1 VTRAILPAETP
12 AMSESPRILMERYE
26 VTDQDLDRV
35 RAYGRIVGPKIDEFV
50 RLFYDWLARQPEFHE
65 HFQDPERLERVKSM
79 QVTYW
84 AEFLRGK
91 VDEAYVRQ
99 REKVGEVH
107 ARIGLPLPVYF
118 AAMNTSLEILTHRLY
133 DGSLGHD
140 VFGATL
146 RSMTR
151 LLHLDTA
158 IVVDTYS
165 RLTNKK
171 FAEQSRA
178 LMEMST
184 PVTAIW
190 QGILL
195 LPVVGLIDSRRAKDV
210 MNAMLAK
217 ISETRARIFILD
229 ISGVAVVDTAV
240 ANHLIKIT
248 KATRLMGCDCI
259 LSGISAAIAQT
270 VVELGIDV
278 GGIRTTATLR
288 DALEDAFRRTG
299 VELRQRGA
307 GSGGAAPA
315 APLAGGVA

>member
-1 VTRAILPAETP
+1 
-12 AMSESPRILMERYE
+12 MERYE
-26 VTDQDLDRV
+26 VTEDDLQRV
-35 RAYGRIVGPKIDEFV
+35 RAYGKIVGTKGDEFV
-50 RLFYDWLARQPEFHE
+50 RLFYDWLSRQPEFHE
-65 HFQDPERLERVKSM
+65 HFGDEERLNRVKKL
-79 QVTYW
+79 QHVYW
-84 AEFLRGK
+84 DEFFEAK
-91 VDEAYVRQ
+91 VDEEYVRS

-107 ARIGLPLPVYF
+107 ARIGLGLPIYF
-118 AAMNTSLEILTHRLY
+118 AAMNISLEIYTHRLY
-133 DGSLGHD
+133 DKSLAPD

-146 RSMTR
+146 RSVTR

-171 FAEQSRA
+171 FSEQSRA
-178 LMEMST
+178 LVEMST

-195 LPVVGLIDSRRAKDV
+195 LPIVGLIDSRRARDV

-299 VELRQRGA
+299 VELKNRFLAAGQAGNLPGA
-307 GSGGAAPA
+307 V
-315 APLAGGVA
+315 LA

>member
-1 VTRAILPAETP
+1 MAENV
-12 AMSESPRILMERYE
+12 RVLLERYD
-26 VTDQDLDRV
+26 VTEADLERV
-35 RAYGRIVGPKIDEFV
+35 RAFGRLVLPKIDEFV

-65 HFQDPERLERVKSM
+65 HFGDPERLARVKQM
-79 QVTYW
+79 QRVYW
-84 AEFLRGK
+84 TEVLHAK
-91 VDEAYVRQ
+91 VDEEYVRK
-99 REKVGEVH
+99 REIVGETH

-118 AAMNTSLEILTHRLY
+118 AAMNTSLELLTHKLY
-133 DGSLGHD
+133 DRSLAPD
-140 VFGATL
+140 AFAATL
-146 RSMTR
+146 RSVTR
-151 LLHLDTA
+151 LVHMDTA

-178 LMEMST
+178 LTEMST

-195 LPVVGLIDSRRAKDV
+195 LPVVGLIDSRRARDV

-217 ISETRARIFILD
+217 IAEARAKIFILD

-248 KATRLMGCDCI
+248 KATRLMGCECI

-278 GGIRTTATLR
+278 GEVRTTATLR
-288 DALEDAFRRTG
+288 DALEDAFRQTG
-299 VELRQRGA
+299 VELRSRGA
-307 GSGGAAPA
+307 AGGAV
-315 APLAGGVA
+315 AGA

>member
-1 VTRAILPAETP
+1 
-12 AMSESPRILMERYE
+12 MGESPRVLMDRYDVSE
-26 VTDQDLDRV
+26 ADLERV
-35 RAYGRIVGPKIDEFV
+35 RAFGKLVLPKLDDFV

-65 HFQDPERLERVKSM
+65 HFGDPERLERVKRE
-79 QVTYW
+79 QYVYW
-84 AEFLRGK
+84 TDFFHGR
-91 VDEAYVRQ
+91 VDEEYVKK
-99 REKVGEVH
+99 REAVGEVH

-118 AAMNTSLEILTHRLY
+118 AAMNTSLELFTHRLY
-133 DGSLGHD
+133 DKSLPPD
-140 VFGATL
+140 VFGVTL
-146 RSMTR
+146 RAATR

-195 LPVVGLIDSRRAKDV
+195 LPVVGLIDSRRARDV

-299 VELRQRGA
+299 VELRQRATGGTA
-307 GSGGAAPA
+307 GSPA
-315 APLAGGVA
+315 AATLG

>member
-1 VTRAILPAETP
+1 MTDGVRTLTD
-12 AMSESPRILMERYE
+12 RYE
-26 VTDQDLDRV
+26 VTEDDLARV
-35 RAYGRIVGPKIDEFV
+35 RSYGKRIVPRLDEFV
-50 RLFYDWLARQPEFHE
+50 GYFYDWLSRQPEFHE
-65 HFQDPERLERVKSM
+65 HFGDPERLERVKRM
-79 QVTYW
+79 QVSYW
-84 AEFLRGK
+84 AEFFEARL
-91 VDEAYVRQ
+91 DESYVKQ
-99 REKVGEVH
+99 REIVGEVH

-118 AAMNTSLEILTHRLY
+118 AAMNTSLELFTVRMY
-133 DGSLGHD
+133 DGSLPAD
-140 VFGATL
+140 EFGSVL
-146 RSMTR
+146 RSITR

-171 FAEQSRA
+171 FSEQSRA
-178 LMEMST
+178 LVEMST

-195 LPVVGLIDSRRAKDV
+195 LPVVGFIDSRRARDV

-217 ISETRARIFILD
+217 ISETRSRIFILD

-248 KATRLMGCDCI
+248 KATRLMGCECI

-270 VVELGIDV
+270 VVELGIDI

-299 VELRQRGA
+299 VELRQRS
-307 GSGGAAPA
+307 SGGPVPVA
-315 APLAGGVA
+315 LAHAGT

>member
-1 VTRAILPAETP
+1 MAERTRDLT
-12 AMSESPRILMERYE
+12 ERYG
-26 VTDQDLDRV
+26 VSDADLERV
-35 RAYGRIVGPKIDEFV
+35 RRFGKIVAPKFDEYV
-50 RLFYDWLARQPEFHE
+50 RRFYDWLSRQPEFHE
-65 HFQDPERLERVKSM
+65 HFSDPHRLERVKKL
-79 QVTYW
+79 QAAYW
-84 AEFLRGK
+84 VEFFEAR
-91 VDEAYVRQ
+91 VDEDYLKN
-99 REKVGEVH
+99 RETVGEVH

-118 AAMNTSLEILTHRLY
+118 AAMNTSLDLFTRTLY
-133 DGSLGHD
+133 DGSLAAD
-140 VFGATL
+140 VLAASL
-146 RSMTR
+146 RSITS

-178 LMEMST
+178 LVEMST

-195 LPVVGLIDSRRAKDV
+195 LPVVGLIDSRRARDV

-217 ISETRARIFILD
+217 IAETRSRIFILD
-229 ISGVAVVDTAV
+229 ISGVAIVDTAV

-248 KATRLMGCDCI
+248 KATKLMGCECI

-270 VVELGIDV
+270 VVELGIDI

-299 VELRQRGA
+299 VELRQRVAAAPGSPAAAAGA
-307 GSGGAAPA
+307 GA
-315 APLAGGVA
+315 

>member
-1 VTRAILPAETP
+1 MAENTRA
-12 AMSESPRILMERYE
+12 LMERYE
-26 VTDQDLDRV
+26 VAEADLDRV
-35 RAYGRIVGPKIDEFV
+35 RAFGKILLPKIEEFV
-50 RLFYDWLARQPEFHE
+50 RLFYDWLSRQPEFHE
-65 HFQDPERLERVKSM
+65 HFGDPERLERVKQM
-79 QVTYW
+79 QRVYW
-84 AEFLRGK
+84 QEFLQGR
-91 VDEAYVRQ
+91 VDDPYVRQ
-99 REKVGEVH
+99 RETVGEVH

-118 AAMNTSLEILTHRLY
+118 AAMNTSLDLLTHRLY
-133 DGSLGHD
+133 DRSLAPD
-140 VFGATL
+140 VYAGTL
-146 RSMTR
+146 RSITR

-178 LMEMST
+178 LVEMST

-195 LPVVGLIDSRRAKDV
+195 LPIVGLIDSRRARDV

-299 VELRQRGA
+299 VELRNRA
-307 GSGGAAPA
+307 PATSGAAPGS
-315 APLAGGVA
+315 APVVG

>member
-1 VTRAILPAETP
+1 MADVTRAV
-12 AMSESPRILMERYE
+12 MERYE
-26 VTDQDLDRV
+26 VTDADLGRV
-35 RAYGRIVGPKIDEFV
+35 REYGKIALPRIDEFV
-50 RLFYDWLARQPEFHE
+50 RLFYDWLSRQSEFHE
-65 HFQDPERLERVKSM
+65 HFGDAHRLERVKRM
-79 QVTYW
+79 QAAYW
-84 AEFLRGK
+84 REFFQGRF
-91 VDEAYVRQ
+91 DEAYVKS
-99 REKVGEVH
+99 RELVGDVH

-118 AAMNTSLEILTHRLY
+118 AAMSVSLELFTHRLY
-133 DGSLGHD
+133 DGSLPPEVYGE
-140 VFGATL
+140 TL
-146 RSMTR
+146 RSVTR
-151 LLHLDTA
+151 LFHVDTA

-178 LMEMST
+178 LVEMST

-195 LPVVGLIDSRRAKDV
+195 LPVVGLIDSRRARDV

-229 ISGVAVVDTAV
+229 ISGVAIVDTAV

-299 VELRQRGA
+299 VELRSRA
-307 GSGGAAPA
+307 VAAPA
-315 APLAGGVA
+315 APNATVAPIL